1 MGGGG
6 GGGGNDKRSVNAE
19 LNLVPYIDLL
29 STLICF
35 LLITAVW
42 QQISALTTNG
52 SNPSSSDSAAPPD
65 PNKVDLGVSIFLDR
79 IEATAGKNIQAIP
92 NVGGQPNFDR
102 LIQIL
107 SEWKKQW
114 PTRNDVTLHS
124 DSQAPYKHLIKAM
137 DTLAEAE
144 FTDVGVNTQ

>member
-1 MGGGG
+1 MSGGGG
-6 GGGGNDKRSVNAE
+6 GGHDKRSVNAE

-52 SNPSSSDSAAPPD
+52 SNTSTSDSAVLPD
-65 PNKVDLGVSIFLDR
+65 PNKIDFSVAVFTDR
-79 IEATAGKNIQAIP
+79 IEATAGKKTETIP
-92 NVGGQPNFDR
+92 NVGGEPQFDR

-107 SEWKKQW
+107 AQWKQQW
-114 PTRNDVTLHS
+114 PDRRDVTLHS
-124 DSQAPYKHLIKAM
+124 DSQAPYKYLIKAM

-144 FTDVGVNTQ
+144 FDDVGVNTQ